1 MKSSNLDNQL
11 TRRKLDQ
18 LFGWAELNLRLSHW
32 RGISVALMVAATATF
47 LSEHYGAPTMLF
59 ALLIGL
65 SLGFLADVPA
75 LEGGLNFSAKT
86 ILRLGVGLLGIRLG
100 FEDVQAVGGASIMAV
115 FGMVLATL
123 ICGVIL
129 SYAVGRKVAFG
140 VLSGGAVAVCGASAA
155 LAFSS
160 VLPDRP
166 DREKDTVLVVISVT
180 LLSTVAMVLYP
191 ILFQFLGY
199 DDLATGF
206 LIGATIHDVA
216 QVVGAG
222 YSVSD
227 DAGLTATLVK
237 MLRVAMLP
245 VLVLAIH
252 LMFHDSQDKKSPFP
266 WFLILFIALAVLRSL
281 VDIPEH
287 IIHLVSETARWM
299 MVAAIAAIGLRTN
312 LGSVLRVHPS
322 LMIILA
328 VETLFLLGLALIF
341 TNYFLT

>member
-1 MKSSNLDNQL
+1 MDNKL

-18 LFGWAELNLRLSHW
+18 LFGWAELHLRLSHW
-32 RGISVALMVAATATF
+32 KGVAVALMVAATATF

-65 SLGFLADVPA
+65 SLSFLAEVPA
-75 LEGGLNFSAKT
+75 LEGGLNFTAKT
-86 ILRLGVGLLGIRLG
+86 VLRLGVGLLGIRLG
-100 FEDVQAVGGASIMAV
+100 FEDVQAIGGTSIAAV

-123 ICGVIL
+123 LCGLVL
-129 SYAVGRKVAFG
+129 SYAIGRKVAFG
-140 VLSGGAVAVCGASAA
+140 ILSGGAVAVCGASAA

-160 VLPDRP
+160 VLPDRE

-180 LLSTVAMVLYP
+180 VLSTMAMVLYP
-191 ILFQFLGY
+191 ILFQYLGY
-199 DDLATGF
+199 DDLQTGF

-237 MLRVAMLP
+237 MLRVAALP

-252 LMFHDSQDKKSPFP
+252 LMFHDSQSKKSPFP
-266 WFLILFIALAVLRSL
+266 WFLILFVALAVLRSV
-281 VDIPEH
+281 VDVPEQ
-287 IIHLVSETARWM
+287 IIRVVSEAARWM
-299 MVAAIAAIGLRTN
+299 MVAAIAAIGLRTD

-322 LMIILA
+322 LMVIL
-328 VETLFLLGLALIF
+328 VLETLFLLGLALLF
-341 TNYFLT
+341 TDYFLN

>member
-1 MKSSNLDNQL
+1 MDNQL
-11 TRRKLDQ
+11 TRSKLDQ
-18 LFGWAELNLRLSHW
+18 LFGWAELHLRLSHW
-32 RGISVALMVAATATF
+32 RGIAVALMVAASATF

-65 SLGFLADVPA
+65 SLGFLAEVPA
-75 LEGGLNFSAKT
+75 LEGGLNFTAKT

-100 FEDVQAVGGASIMAV
+100 FDDVQAIGGASILAV
-115 FGMVLATL
+115 FGMVFATL
-123 ICGVIL
+123 ICGVLL
-129 SYAVGRKVAFG
+129 SYVIGRKVAFG
-140 VLSGGAVAVCGASAA
+140 ILSGGAVAVCGASAA

-191 ILFQFLGY
+191 ILFQYMGY
-199 DDLATGF
+199 DDLQTGF

-237 MLRVAMLP
+237 MLRVAALP

-252 LMFHDSQDKKSPFP
+252 LIFKDSQSKKSPFP
-266 WFLILFIALAVLRSL
+266 WFLILFVALAVLRSIL
-281 VDIPEH
+281 DIPEVV
-287 IIHLVSETARWM
+287 IHLISEAARWM

-322 LMIILA
+322 LMIIL
-328 VETLFLLGLALIF
+328 VLETLFLLVMALLF
-341 TNYFLT
+341 TNFFLT